1 MKRKELL
8 TLLGIVLGVCLCIF
22 FFRVA
27 YDSFATAPPAAATP
41 PAVATPAAAAP
52 AAAPAAAAAA
62 APTASSAAQTPV
74 SDANQTAIQNIYTS
88 IPLMDMKMI
97 NTLKTSLNNIITQR
111 PDVVQAINY
120 VVSDPQIHKTLVQTL
135 FVLKQQ

>member
-1 MKRKELL
+1 MKRKELI

-27 YDSFATAPPAAATP
+27 YDSFATAPPAA
-41 PAVATPAAAAP
+41 PAAAAP
-52 AAAPAAAAAA
+52 AAAAPAAPA
-62 APTASSAAQTPV
+62 APAAAQTPV
-74 SDANQTAIQNIYTS
+74 PDATQTAIQNMHTT

-111 PDVVQAINY
+111 PDVIQAINY
-120 VVSDPQIHKTLVQTL
+120 VFSDPQIHQTLVQML